1 MLVGGGMGLVNRH
14 FYIPAMRATLA
25 VILAM
30 GSPRAARCS
39 SCRWQAG
46 ACSDRVEYPGPPL
59 SRQRLRPA
67 KVLKLNVVDDVSGE
81 HDER

>member
-1 MLVGGGMGLVNRH
+1 
-14 FYIPAMRATLA
+14 MRATLA
-25 VILAM
+25 LILAM
-30 GSPRAARCS
+30 GGTL
-39 SCRWQAG
+39 QMAG
-46 ACSDRVEYPGPPL
+46 WRLFRIVIRVEYPGWASSPL